1 MKMQNIEEI
10 DITLRLIA
18 YYRDREYSESVE
30 IVNEATEKRIFFEQR
45 LKVLTSY
52 VMVLEK

>member
-10 DITLRLIA
+10 DLTLRLIN
-18 YYRDREYSESVE
+18 YYAERERQYAGE
-30 IVNEATEKRIFFEQR
+30 IEKEATEKRIFFEQR